1 MKKIKYLI
9 TIKDIMRETQ
19 FDLECNSETELK
31 LNYEKYKKDT
41 DYEVVSMQ
49 SVLLEIRPITADVWD
64 DKIM

>member
-1 MKKIKYLI
+1 MKKVAYLI
-9 TIKDIMRETQ
+9 TIKDVMRNSE
-19 FDLECNSETELK
+19 FDIEYKSETELK
-31 LNYEKYKKDT
+31 LNYEKYRKDT

>member
-1 MKKIKYLI
+1 MKKVTYLI
-9 TIKDIMRETQ
+9 TIKDIMRNSE
-19 FDLECNSETELK
+19 FDIEYKSETELK